1 MSTYIILVN
10 WTDQGVKTV
19 KESPQRLATAKKVI
33 EAAGGK
39 MTSFYLTMGR
49 YDMVAIAEAPNDES
63 VATVMLNL
71 GRGGGIRTETMR
83 AFTEDQY
90 QDIIAKIQ

>member
-1 MSTYIILVN
+1 MSTYIILIN
-10 WTDQGVKTV
+10 WTDQGVRTV

>member
-1 MSTYIILVN
+1 MPTYIILVN
-10 WTDQGVKTV
+10 WTDQGIRTV
-19 KESPQRLATAKKVI
+19 KESPKRLATAKKVI

-90 QDIIAKIQ
+90 RDIIAKIQ

>member
-1 MSTYIILVN
+1 MPTYIILVN
-10 WTDQGVKTV
+10 WTDQGIRTV
-19 KESPQRLATAKKVI
+19 KESPQRLATARKVI

-39 MTSFYLTMGR
+39 MTGFYLTMGR

-71 GRGGGIRTETMR
+71 GKGGGIRTETMR

-90 QDIIAKIQ
+90 RDIIAKVQ

>member
-1 MSTYIILVN
+1 MPTYIILVS
-10 WTDQGVKTV
+10 WTDQGIRTV

-71 GRGGGIRTETMR
+71 GKGGGIRTETMR
-83 AFTEDQY
+83 AFNEDQY
-90 QDIIAKIQ
+90 RDIIAKIQ